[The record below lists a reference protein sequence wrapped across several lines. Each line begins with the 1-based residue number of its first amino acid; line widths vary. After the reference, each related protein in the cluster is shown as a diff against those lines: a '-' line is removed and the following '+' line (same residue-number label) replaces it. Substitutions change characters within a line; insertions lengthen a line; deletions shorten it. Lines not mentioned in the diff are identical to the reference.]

1 MCRRC
6 DKALVETS
14 FAPLKSGP
22 LVKIMTSAMATFVVV
37 VSLRMSMAS
46 AFMLS
51 RTGPQVIDAKRR
63 LGPIYLF
70 DFMKQKADDLGELI
84 ERKRKEDI
92 ETVLKFQEG
101 LRKSRNE
108 LLSSILEAI
117 EGKSGEALIQEL
129 EEALLLADIGYSTT
143 ELILDDVRR
152 ASARDEADVKAIL
165 RGRLLEV
172 VGPPVPLAFAEEE
185 EGPTVISVI
194 GSNGMGKTT
203 TIGKLAKRLKNRG
216 NKVLVAAC
224 DTFRAAA
231 VDQLVEWTRRAEVDI
246 FFDAP
251 ESAPSAVAYRA
262 LDKALAEDYDVVL
275 VDTSGRLANNVALTE
290 ELKKIQRTIGKRVS
304 GAPHETLL
312 VLDASVG
319 RNALDQARIWRD
331 ECGVSGIVVT
341 KLDGTSRAGFCVS
354 VKSELDLPVKLV
366 GVGESIDDLRDFN
379 PALFVDSLLDID
391 ADQAEDLTR
400 YFQAQLRNSAV
411 DDSSPSQPT
420 PREPTA
426 SSPSSSTR
434 KNKRKRA
441 KRKKSTSRNR

>member
-1 MCRRC
+1 
-6 DKALVETS
+6 
-14 FAPLKSGP
+14 
-22 LVKIMTSAMATFVVV
+22 MTCTTMATFLVMLL
-37 VSLRMSMAS
+37 SLRIPMPS

-51 RTGPQVIDAKRR
+51 GKGPQLLDARGR

-70 DFMKQKADDLGELI
+70 DFVRQKAEDLGELI
-84 ERKRKEDI
+84 DRKRQEDI

-129 EEALLLADIGYSTT
+129 EEALLLADIGYNTT

-152 ASARDEADVKAIL
+152 AGARDEADVKAIL

-172 VGPPVPLAFAEEE
+172 VGQPVALAFAE

-216 NKVLVAAC
+216 NTVLVAAC

-275 VDTSGRLANNVALTE
+275 VDTSGRLANNFALTE
-290 ELKKIQRTIGKRVS
+290 ELKKIQRTIGKRIN

-366 GVGESIDDLRDFN
+366 GVGESIDDLRDFD
-379 PALFVDSLLDID
+379 PELFVDSLLDVD
-391 ADQAEDLTR
+391 PDQAEDLTR
-400 YFQAQLRNSAV
+400 YFQAQLRISA
-411 DDSSPSQPT
+411 DDSSSPRQPT

-426 SSPSSSTR
+426 SSPSSPTR
-434 KNKRKRA
+434 KKKRKQA